1 MDVAETDFH
10 NWRLAICLMVVSKRE
25 RWCFRYQS
33 YIFQYCS
40 VNKLSETL

>member
-10 NWRLAICLMVVSKRE
+10 KWWLAICLMVVSKGE

-33 YIFQYCS
+33 YSFQYRRDS
-40 VNKLSETL
+40 KLSERL